1 MAYLRLEASRRR
13 KILVLRAVLR
23 KPWLRMCLSQMT
35 WRMCLPRSKR
45 EVGRLE
51 HSSRSE
57 VANIELENLL
67 GKVTGKLQEI
77 TGGDK
82 ELSMK
87 DQDLRIFE
95 KDLNA
100 LEAAFPERKDILVK
114 TKLLIKDHIR
124 LKEMLSEENTLK
136 NPPALQNLLLAQVLE
151 YENDRKLRESAI
163 SSAPAARKPNSH
175 LINPHQERME
185 NCKQITDHSAK

>member
-1 MAYLRLEASRRR
+1 
-13 KILVLRAVLR
+13 
-23 KPWLRMCLSQMT
+23 MT
-35 WRMCLPRSKR
+35 WRMCLRRSKKGAAR
-45 EVGRLE
+45 QGHYSL
-51 HSSRSE
+51 SE

-87 DQDLRIFE
+87 DQDLKIFE

-151 YENDRKLRESAI
+151 YETDRKLRESAL
-163 SSAPAARKPNSH
+163 SSAPAARKPHSYPS
-175 LINPHQERME
+175 NPHQERVE
-185 NCKQITDHSAK
+185 NCKHFTYHSAKRLG